1 MKERVWGM
9 RIIIEMDFKWCGE
22 FSGKGAREY
31 AREWGKLG
39 DTLYSGNR
47 LGRVVVTCF
56 IG

>member
-1 MKERVWGM
+1 MKESVWGV

-39 DTLYSGNR
+39 DTL
-47 LGRVVVTCF
+47 
-56 IG
+56 